1 MKCNAPTIAFR
12 RPGFNPQTGKHYPP
26 VSFRQFSKIFA
37 DSKLTSNERVQIM
50 ADYYNSCPDGLE
62 PVLMPC
68 KRCMLCMRNYRRN
81 WSYRLM
87 CESKSCG
94 ESMFLTLTVDDQN
107 LNTVFPNGSLRHKPF
122 QDFFKRL
129 RITLQRGYYYDF
141 VPPFTSSSIFSS
153 DLLPKNP
160 ERRFYK
166 RDLIR
171 YYMCGEYGENTMR
184 PHYHAC
190 WPRSPRRRR
199 RSPCSTA
206 PRSPAARASR
216 SGSTL

>member
-1 MKCNAPTIAFR
+1 
-12 RPGFNPQTGKHYPP
+12 
-26 VSFRQFSKIFA
+26 
-37 DSKLTSNERVQIM
+37 
-50 ADYYNSCPDGLE
+50 
-62 PVLMPC
+62 
-68 KRCMLCMRNYRRN
+68 
-81 WSYRLM
+81 M

-141 VPPFTSSSIFSS
+141 VPPFTPNGIFSS
-153 DLLPKNP
+153 DLFPKNR

-171 YYMCGEYGENTMR
+171 YYMR
-184 PHYHAC
+184 
-190 WPRSPRRRR
+190 
-199 RSPCSTA
+199 
-206 PRSPAARASR
+206 
-216 SGSTL
+216 